1 MTLPESLYKVILN
14 HMIGLEN
21 QEEAQRQ
28 SVYVASEAAKATFE
42 CLESVSK
49 AITNNYKEHK

>member
-21 QEEAQRQ
+21 QDEAQRQ
-28 SVYVASEAAKATFE
+28 SIYVEAEAAKATFE

-49 AITNNYKEHK
+49 AITNNYKEQ